1 MTKFE
6 CNAVLFDLDGT
17 LVDSGP
23 CIERLWELWAKKN
36 HVDVKYVLSIIH
48 GRTVSETLK
57 LISPYFYNQ
66 KCIDEIKFTAMEAL
80 SHVSPIPGAV
90 NLFRQLPMNK
100 VAIVTSGIKAVSMRS
115 IIGAGIPVPDVMITA
130 DDVSCGKPD
139 PEPYLKAA
147 SRLGVNPNNCLVF
160 EDAYSGIR
168 SAIAAGMSVIVVG
181 KTGQSIVDGN
191 ATYLDDFRNVIVV
204 VKDEIITFFIPH

>member
-66 KCIDEIKFTAMEAL
+66 KCIDEIKFIAMEAL
-80 SHVSPIPGAV
+80 SHVSPIPGV
-90 NLFRQLPMNK
+90 VDLFRQLPMSK

-181 KTGQSIVDGN
+181 KTGHSIADEN
-191 ATYLDDFRNVIVV
+191 ATYLDNFRNVSVD
-204 VKDEIITFFIPH
+204 VKDELITFFIPH

>member
-66 KCIDEIKFTAMEAL
+66 KCIDEIKFIAMEAL

-90 NLFRQLPMNK
+90 DLFRQLPMSK

-147 SRLGVNPNNCLVF
+147 SRLGVNPNKCLVF

-168 SAIAAGMSVIVVG
+168 SAIAAGMPVIVVG
-181 KTGQSIVDGN
+181 KTGHSIVDGN
-191 ATYLDDFRNVIVV
+191 ATYLDDFRNVIVD
-204 VKDEIITFFIPH
+204 VKDELITFFIPH